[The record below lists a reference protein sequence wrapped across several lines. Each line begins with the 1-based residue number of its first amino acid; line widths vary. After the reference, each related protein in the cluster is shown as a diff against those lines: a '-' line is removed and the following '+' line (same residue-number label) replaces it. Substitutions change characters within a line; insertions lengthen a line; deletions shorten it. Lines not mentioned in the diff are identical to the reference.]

1 MRDNPNYFIRSYN
14 PILYD
19 ITEDMDTA
27 QLWKDR
33 NRLNR
38 EIENDLEQIGRKR
51 RSVIVLEHELELRG
65 EIQLEHR

>member
-1 MRDNPNYFIRSYN
+1 MRENPDYFIRGYN

-38 EIENDLEQIGRKR
+38 EIENDMELINKKRKA
-51 RSVIVLEHELELRG
+51 VIVLEHELELRG